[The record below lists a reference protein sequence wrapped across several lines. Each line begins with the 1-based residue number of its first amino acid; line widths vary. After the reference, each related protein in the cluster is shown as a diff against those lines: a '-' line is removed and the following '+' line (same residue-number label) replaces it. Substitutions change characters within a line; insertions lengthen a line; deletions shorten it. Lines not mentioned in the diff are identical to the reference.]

1 MRVRRE
7 TGDYSI
13 KFTATTNPV
22 LPKNLLAE
30 DLLGAVI
37 EGDTGTMAIVTA
49 VQPGDGVINLLAGD
63 ATCIYTPS
71 TGVVAMQ
78 GEG

>member
-7 TGDYSI
+7 TGDFSI

-30 DLLGAVI
+30 DLLGTVI
-37 EGDTGTMAIVTA
+37 EAADGTMTIVTA
-49 VQPGDGVINLLAGD
+49 VEAGTGTVTLTAGSDSYTYTLA
-63 ATCIYTPS
+63 
-71 TGVVAMQ
+71 TGVVA
-78 GEG
+78 EAE